1 MARVPV
7 WVARVLLAL
16 VPHGAP
22 DGHPQQRV
30 DHSVPVVSIHIY
42 LFHTYLRYLQYL
54 HYFTVSTVSIVL
66 LFAVL
71 IVVEAIVEAGVRD
84 AAAGEGLGG

>member
-30 DHSVPVVSIHIY
+30 DHSVPVVSIHISRSY
-42 LFHTYLRYLQYL
+42 MPTKLSTLFYSSY
-54 HYFTVSTVSIVL
+54 SINSV
-66 LFAVL
+66 AVL